1 MRGGDNVLSLS
12 WACLHKERCFCI
24 TNPDAGIKIFQAEFP
39 IGEGECFDV
48 GELLNA
54 IGRTV
59 TVIGEVVEVIAVSSG
74 AFGDGVVGGI
84 TGELGNVLAGA
95 AV

>member
-1 MRGGDNVLSLS
+1 MSFGRMPIVISHADLS
-12 WACLHKERCFCI
+12 I
-24 TNPDAGIKIFQAEFP
+24 N
-39 IGEGECFDV
+39 EGESFDV

-74 AFGDGVVGGI
+74 ALAMKNRWSCLR
-84 TGELGNVLAGA
+84 LGNVL
-95 AV
+95 